1 MNRTPALF
9 SASLLAILTFQTA
22 GPAQASDES
31 LWLRDRKYREGAGF
45 RVGDFELHP
54 GVGAEFG
61 YDSNY
66 FRRASDED
74 PIGSLQLRISPS
86 FSVATLGPQR
96 RGEGPPPSVD
106 FRADIRATYHEF
118 FPVSGSDA
126 GQERLQE
133 QRNVSGEVNLALD
146 ILPQRTWSGHI
157 GGGLGRTVR
166 ATDEG
171 DLTDSFNRLL
181 PYAKAELVWTP
192 NSGLLDWR
200 LGYNFEGTF
209 FESGSFS
216 DLNHFENAIITRGRW
231 RFLPRTALLY
241 DLSLGFITYP
251 SDMFKT
257 SSHPLRARL
266 GVNGLI
272 TSSFALLAMVGWGAS
287 FYTGDSAVV
296 QDFDSVIGQL
306 ELKWYLTAQ
315 PATDPTKVSGAQS
328 SISVGFVREFQDSY
342 LGTYLERDRGYAK
355 FNYLIGGVFLIAV
368 QGGAG
373 AVLFPNIHQ
382 PAQANAWTDARA
394 DAELLAEYRIKDWL
408 GVNADVAWTGYF
420 SGTRLAL
427 PKYPGYLDNLAFQN
441 VRAFLGVRW
450 FM

>member
-1 MNRTPALF
+1 MNRIPALF
-9 SASLLAILTFQTA
+9 SASLIAILTCQTT

-31 LWLRDRKYREGAGF
+31 LWLRDRKYREGQGF

-54 GVGAEFG
+54 GIGAEFG

-74 PIGSLQLRISPS
+74 PIGSLRLRISPS

-96 RGEGPPPSVD
+96 RGDGPPPSVD

-118 FPVSGSDA
+118 FPVSGSEE
-126 GQERLQE
+126 GQARLQE
-133 QRNVSGEVNLALD
+133 QRNVGGEVNLALD
-146 ILPQRTWSGHI
+146 ILPQRTWSGFI

-166 ATDEG
+166 PTDEG
-171 DLTDSFNRLL
+171 DLTASFNRLL

-200 LGYNFEGTF
+200 LGYDFEGTF
-209 FESGSFS
+209 FESGAFS
-216 DLNHFENAIITRGRW
+216 DLNHFENTISTLGRW
-231 RFLPRTALLY
+231 RFLPRTALIY
-241 DLSLGFITYP
+241 DLSLSFISYP
-251 SDMFKT
+251 SGMFKT
-257 SSHPLRARL
+257 SSHPLRTRL

-272 TSSFALLAMVGWGAS
+272 TNSFNLLAMVGWGAS
-287 FYTGDSAVV
+287 FYSGDPAAV

-306 ELKWYLTAQ
+306 EAKWYLTANQ
-315 PATDPTKVSGAQS
+315 AADPMKSNSVPSY
-328 SISVGFVREFQDSY
+328 ISLGFVREFQDSY

-355 FNYLIGGVFLIAV
+355 FAYLISGVFLIAV

-382 PAQANAWTDARA
+382 PAQADAWTDVRA
-394 DAELLAEYRIKDWL
+394 DAELLAEYRVKDWL
-408 GVNADVAWTGYF
+408 GISADVAWTGYF

-427 PKYPGYLDNLAFQN
+427 INYPGMQDNLAYQN